1 MDVTK
6 LKGNAHFLMI
16 LTNMKHKEII
26 ERFLFF
32 NL

>member
-26 ERFLFF
+26 EVYF
-32 NL
+32 